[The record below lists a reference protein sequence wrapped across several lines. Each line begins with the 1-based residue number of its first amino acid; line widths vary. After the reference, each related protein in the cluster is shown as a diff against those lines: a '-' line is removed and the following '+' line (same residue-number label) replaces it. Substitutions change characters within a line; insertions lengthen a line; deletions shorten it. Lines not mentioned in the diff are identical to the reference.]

1 MRVTTFFVGR
11 LCPKGYI
18 FHHTP
23 RENSRGGGI
32 GIQVKK
38 LVRVKKLC
46 SVKFGVFENVVTLA
60 EYPIRSIRFI
70 VIYRPPLLQIKAFL
84 EDFAIL
90 FEQLVPLSGNLLI
103 VGDFNFHEC
112 TVQGLEVFHC
122 LTRKSLIYQR

>member
-1 MRVTTFFVGR
+1 M
-11 LCPKGYI
+11 
-18 FHHTP
+18 
-23 RENSRGGGI
+23 
-32 GIQVKK
+32 
-38 LVRVKKLC
+38 
-46 SVKFGVFENVVTLA
+46 KFGVFENVVTLA